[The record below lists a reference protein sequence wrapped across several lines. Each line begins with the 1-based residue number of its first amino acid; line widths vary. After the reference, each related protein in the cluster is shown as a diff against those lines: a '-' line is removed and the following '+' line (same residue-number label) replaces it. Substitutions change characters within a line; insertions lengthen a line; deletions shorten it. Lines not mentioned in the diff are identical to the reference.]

1 MPPILT
7 ATNLSKTFQIPIKQS
22 GFVGGIRGIFNPQYR
37 QFDAVKG
44 LNLTINPGEK
54 VAFLGPNG
62 AGKSTS
68 IKMFSGILT
77 PSNGELSVCGLS
89 PVRDRNQLAYQIG
102 AVFGQVSKLYYHL
115 TPIDTFK
122 LFGRM
127 YDIENSVL
135 RTRLDWLID
144 SFEIGEFL
152 HTPVRKLSLGQRMR
166 AEVVASLIHSPK
178 ILFLDEPTIG
188 LDMIAKSKL
197 RDVINTINSVEG
209 TTVLL
214 TSHDIGDIEEVCER
228 VVIIAHGGIVY
239 DGTLKALKHD
249 HVKSKSIILRFEE
262 PTVLIPRSGIEIVS
276 SDPYHAEL
284 RIPNTTKDLKNT
296 LTHLLDT
303 YSIEDLSVS
312 EPDTETIIKSFYT
325 TPWAK

>member
-1 MPPILT
+1 MSPILS
-7 ATNLSKTFQIPIKQS
+7 ATGLSKTFQIPIKQS
-22 GFVGGIRGIFNPQYR
+22 GFIGGFKNIFSPQYR
-37 QFDAVKG
+37 EFKAVND
-44 LNLTINPGEK
+44 LSLTINPGEK

-77 PSNGELSVCGLS
+77 PSTGELSVCGLS

-127 YDIENSVL
+127 YDIENAEL

-144 SFEIGEFL
+144 SFEIGDFL
-152 HTPVRKLSLGQRMR
+152 YTPVRKLSLGQRMR

-197 RDVINTINSVEG
+197 RDVINTINSKEN
-209 TTVLL
+209 TTILL
-214 TSHDIGDIEEVCER
+214 TSHDIGDIEEVCDR
-228 VVIIAHGGIVY
+228 VVIIAQGGIVY
-239 DGTLKALKHD
+239 DGALKALKTD
-249 HVKSKSIILRFEE
+249 HVISKRITLKFEK
-262 PTVLIPRSGIEIVS
+262 PTTLIPTENIEIVS

-303 YSIEDLSVS
+303 YTVEDLSVT
-312 EPDTETIIKSFYT
+312 EPDTETIIKGFYT
-325 TPWAK
+325 TP